1 MNGYPEVSATA
12 AVATTDELVVLNEMQ
27 TANNRIIT
35 VRDFVLAVGRPG
47 GHLGRKSDGP
57 PGTRT
62 LWQGYQRLQDF
73 VLGYQIRQRERQG
86 EIGKR

>member
-1 MNGYPEVSATA
+1 MNGYSAT
-12 AVATTDELVVLNEMQ
+12 AVATTDEWVVLNEMQ

-35 VRDFVLAVGRPG
+35 VRDFVLAVGRLG
-47 GHLGRKSDGP
+47 NHLGRKSEGP

-73 VLGYQIRQRERQG
+73 VLGYQIRQRKRQG
-86 EIGKR
+86 DVGKR